1 MSDDPPSLPT
11 HRGFLSPRTVDE
23 RTERWTSPHYFSAPH
38 LAAPQDLLALIF
50 PGTGGQPRDYRLLA
64 DQASA
69 LGLHALVLRYPN
81 DTSINELAGGD
92 PAAHLDLRLDHW
104 DGKDRTGRVALR
116 PGESIL
122 ERATGALGR
131 LESDR
136 PKEGWGRF
144 LADADPAWP
153 KIVALGHSLGAG
165 YAALAGRLHRLERVV
180 TIGWAEWCREGGA
193 GARWTGPEAEW
204 ATPVEFRFSLLHQRD
219 EMVPV
224 DVGRE
229 LAERFTGDDREGRVE
244 SGDPPWGRVRRL
256 VTDLDPSLEH
266 PSPSP
271 CHNSLALDAFT
282 PRWPDGGAVLSDA
295 WTWLLAG
302 RS

>member
-1 MSDDPPSLPT
+1 
-11 HRGFLSPRTVDE
+11 VDE

-38 LAAPQDLLALIF
+38 LAAPQGVLVLIF

-81 DTSINELAGGD
+81 DTSINELAGED
-92 PAAHLDLRLDHW
+92 PGMHLDLRLDHW

-122 ERATGALGR
+122 ERLGGALGR
-131 LESDR
+131 LDADR
-136 PKEGWGRF
+136 PGERWGQF
-144 LADADPAWP
+144 LVGTEPVWA
-153 KIVALGHSLGAG
+153 KVATLGHSLGAG
-165 YAALAGRLHRLERVV
+165 YAALAGRFHRLERVV
-180 TIGWAEWCREGGA
+180 AIGWAEWCRQGGMP
-193 GARWTGPEAEW
+193 ARWTGTDAEW
-204 ATPVEFRFSLLHQRD
+204 ATPAESRFSLLHVRD

-224 DVGRE
+224 GVGRE
-229 LAERFTGDDREGRVE
+229 LALRFTGEDREARVE

-256 VTDLDPSLEH
+256 VTDLDPSQEH

-271 CHNSLALDAFT
+271 CHNALALDAFT
-282 PRWPDGGAVLSDA
+282 PRWPDGGAVLSDV

>member
-1 MSDDPPSLPT
+1 MPNDPPSLPT
-11 HRGFLSPRTVDE
+11 HRGFLSPRSVDE

-38 LAAPQDLLALIF
+38 LASPQGLLVLIF

-81 DTSINELAGGD
+81 DTSINELAGDD
-92 PAAHLDLRLDHW
+92 PSAHLDLRLDHW
-104 DGKDRTGRVALR
+104 DGKDRTGRVGLR

-122 ERATGALGR
+122 ERLTGALR
-131 LESDR
+131 QLETER
-136 PKEGWGRF
+136 PRENWGRF
-144 LADADPAWP
+144 LTESAPAWGA
-153 KIVALGHSLGAG
+153 IAALGHSLGAG
-165 YAALAGRLHRLERVV
+165 YAALAGRLHRLDRVV
-180 TIGWAEWCREGGA
+180 AVGWAEWCRQSGTP
-193 GARWTGPEAEW
+193 ARWTEPDPDW
-204 ATPVEFRFSLLHQRD
+204 ATPPALRFSLLHERD
-219 EMVPV
+219 ELVPV
-224 DVGRE
+224 SIGRE
-229 LAERFTGDDREGRVE
+229 LALRFTGKDLERRVE

-256 VTDLDPSLEH
+256 VTDLDPSSEH
-266 PSPSP
+266 PSASP

-302 RS
+302 RT